1 MAEQKF
7 KPQGLP
13 EAPGGYEPRDVNWR
27 AVAVAGAMLLLV
39 TGLATVLMYYV
50 YLYIQVRGE
59 RKTGQPVT
67 RLEQRPLLPAEPRLQ
82 LSPPLDMS
90 VMIERQEAE
99 LNRYSWVD
107 QKAGI
112 AQIPVDKAMDLLAKQ
127 SVGKQ
132 TITTSETIQRRP
144 FDSASG
150 RFVTEPVR

>member
-27 AVAVAGAMLLLV
+27 AVAIAGAMLLLV

-50 YLYIQVRGE
+50 YLYFHARGE
-59 RKTGQPVT
+59 HETGQAVT
-67 RLEQRPLLPAEPRLQ
+67 RLEQRPVLPAEPRLQ

-90 VMIERQEAE
+90 AMVERQETD

-107 QKAGI
+107 EKAGV
-112 AQIPVDKAMDLLAKQ
+112 AQIPIDRAMDLLAKQ
-127 SVGKQ
+127 SAGTQ
-132 TITTSETIQRRP
+132 SIATSEALQRRP
-144 FDSASG
+144 LDSASG
-150 RFVTEPVR
+150 RFVVEPVQ